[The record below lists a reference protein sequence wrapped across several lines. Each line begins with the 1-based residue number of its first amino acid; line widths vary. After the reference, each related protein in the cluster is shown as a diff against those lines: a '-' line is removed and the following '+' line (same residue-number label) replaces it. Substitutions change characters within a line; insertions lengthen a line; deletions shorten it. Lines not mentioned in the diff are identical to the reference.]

1 MERSRNNFLGR
12 IDWLTVLMY
21 LVLVTF
27 GLINIYSSAYN
38 EAHPRLFDFS
48 MRYGKQFYWILLTLV
63 IAIVVLTLHP
73 RFYYFFAW
81 PLYVLA
87 LFLLVIVLVIGATI
101 HGSTSWI
108 SVGGVHL
115 QPSEFAKVATSL
127 ALARY
132 LSEYNV
138 TLGRLRDLVKASLII
153 IIPAGLI
160 MLQPDMG
167 STFVFTAFILVL
179 YREGL
184 RAEVLFTGFL
194 FIILFIAT
202 LIVDKTIVLA
212 VLLGLVLL
220 IHLLVER
227 KPLLTVKGAVILAAT
242 GGGLWLGTT
251 LLHKGMSLY
260 TVIFLSILA
269 GTVIFLP
276 FIYRLKLVRTAILYA
291 VLILAMLFTF
301 SVNYVFNNI
310 LEPHQRTRINIVL
323 GIESDPYGSG
333 YNVNQSKIAIG
344 SGGFSGK
351 GFLRGTQTKFN
362 FVPEQSTD
370 FIFCTVGEEWGFL
383 GTFGVITFYIF
394 FLMRILYLA
403 ERQRSGFSRVYGYS
417 VFSLFSFHVL
427 VNIGMTIG
435 LFPVIGIPLPFF
447 SYGGSSLWSFTILLF
462 IFIRL
467 DADRLE
473 MTF

>member
-1 MERSRNNFLGR
+1 MERNRNNILGR
-12 IDWLTVLMY
+12 IDWLTVVMY

-27 GLINIYSSAYN
+27 GLANIYSSAYN
-38 EAHPRLFDFS
+38 EAHPRLFDFT

-63 IAIVVLTLHP
+63 IAVVILALHP
-73 RFYYFFAW
+73 RFYYFFSW
-81 PLYVLA
+81 PFYLLS
-87 LFLLVIVLVIGATI
+87 LLLLVIVLVVGATI

-108 SVGGVHL
+108 SIGGVHI
-115 QPSEFAKVATSL
+115 QPSEFAKVATAL

-138 TLGRLRDLVKASLII
+138 TLEHFRDLVKASLII
-153 IIPAGLI
+153 MIPAALI

-167 STFVFTAFILVL
+167 SVFVFTAFILVL

-184 RAEVLFTGFL
+184 RAEVLLIGFL
-194 FIILFIAT
+194 FIVLFILT
-202 LIVDKTIVLA
+202 LIVDKTIILA
-212 VLLGLVLL
+212 ILLGAALLLHLL
-220 IHLLVER
+220 IE
-227 KPLLTVKGAVILAAT
+227 KKILLTVKGAAILAAT
-242 GGGLWLGTT
+242 GGLLWVATILF
-251 LLHKGMSLY
+251 HKGTSLY

-269 GTVIFLP
+269 AAVIFLP
-276 FIYRLKLVRTAILYA
+276 FIYRLKLVRTAVLYG
-291 VLILAMLFTF
+291 VLVLAMLFTF

-383 GTFGVITFYIF
+383 GTFGVIAFYIL

-403 ERQRSGFSRVYGYS
+403 ERQRSAFSRVYGYA

>member
-1 MERSRNNFLGR
+1 MERSRNNILGR

-21 LVLVTF
+21 LLLVTF

-63 IAIVVLTLHP
+63 IAIVILTLHP

-81 PLYVLA
+81 PLYL
-87 LFLLVIVLVIGATI
+87 LSLLLLVMVLVIGATI

-108 SVGGVHL
+108 SVAGVHI
-115 QPSEFAKVATSL
+115 QPSEFAKVTTAL
-127 ALARY
+127 VLARY

-138 TLGRLRDLVKASLII
+138 TLEHFRDLVKASLII
-153 IIPAGLI
+153 IAPAALI

-167 STFVFTAFILVL
+167 SAFVFIAFILVL

-184 RAEVLFTGFL
+184 RAEVLLIGFL
-194 FIILFIAT
+194 FIVLFIIT

-212 VLLGLVLL
+212 VLLGLALL
-220 IHLLVER
+220 IHLLVEKR
-227 KPLLTVKGAVILAAT
+227 PLLTARGAVILAAT
-242 GGGLWLGTT
+242 GGILWLGMT

-269 GTVIFLP
+269 GTVILLP
-276 FIYRLKLVRTAILYA
+276 FIYRLKLVRTAILYG

-383 GTFGVITFYIF
+383 GTFGVIAFYIL

-403 ERQRSGFSRVYGYS
+403 ERQRSAFSRVYGYS
-417 VFSLFSFHVL
+417 IFSLFSFHVL

-447 SYGGSSLWSFTILLF
+447 SYGGSSLWAFTILLF

>member
-1 MERSRNNFLGR
+1 MERSRNNIFGR

-21 LVLVTF
+21 LALVTF
-27 GLINIYSSAYN
+27 GLVNIYSSAYDAN
-38 EAHPRLFDFS
+38 HPRLLDFS
-48 MRYGKQFYWILLTLV
+48 MRYGKQFYWILLALA
-63 IAIVVLTLHP
+63 IAIVIFALNP

-81 PLYVLA
+81 PIYLVA
-87 LFLLVIVLVIGATI
+87 ILLLIAVLVIGATV

-108 SVGGVHL
+108 SVGGIHL
-115 QPSEFAKVATSL
+115 QPSEFAKVATAL

-138 TLGRLRDLVKASLII
+138 SLEHFRDLVKASLII
-153 IIPAGLI
+153 LLPAGLI

-167 STFVFTAFILVL
+167 STFVFTAFFLVL

-184 RAEVLFTGFL
+184 RAEVLLLGFL
-194 FIILFIAT
+194 FIVLFILT
-202 LIVDKTIVLA
+202 LVVDKMIVLGI
-212 VLLGLVLL
+212 LLTLTLL
-220 IHLLVER
+220 IHLLLE
-227 KPLLTVKGAVILAAT
+227 KKAALTGKGALTLALLGVILW
-242 GGGLWLGTT
+242 GGTH
-251 LLHKGMSLY
+251 LLHKNLSLY
-260 TVIFLSILA
+260 TVAFLSVITGA
-269 GTVIFLP
+269 VIFLP

-291 VLILAMLFTF
+291 ILILAMLFTF

-344 SGGFSGK
+344 SGGLAGK

-383 GTFGVITFYIF
+383 GTFAVITFYVL
-394 FLMRILYLA
+394 FLMRLLYLA
-403 ERQRSGFSRVYGYS
+403 ERQRSAFNRIYGYA
-417 VFSLFSFHVL
+417 VFSLLSFHVL

-447 SYGGSSLWSFTILLF
+447 SYGGSSLWAFTILLF
-462 IFIRL
+462 ILIRL

>member
-1 MERSRNNFLGR
+1 LGR

-21 LVLVTF
+21 LALVIF

-38 EAHPRLFDFS
+38 EEHPRLLDFS
-48 MRYGKQFYWILLTLV
+48 MRYGKQFYWILLAV
-63 IAIVVLTLHP
+63 AIAIVIFALNP

-81 PLYVLA
+81 PIYLLA
-87 LFLLVIVLVIGATI
+87 IALLLAVLVIGATI

-108 SVGGVHL
+108 SVGGIHI
-115 QPSEFAKVATSL
+115 QPSEFAKVATAL

-138 TLGRLRDLVKASLII
+138 TLEHFRDTVKASLIVL
-153 IIPAGLI
+153 IPAGLI

-167 STFVFTAFILVL
+167 STFVFTAFILVF

-184 RAEVLFTGFL
+184 RAEVLLLGFVFVVL
-194 FIILFIAT
+194 FILTLVVNKIVVLGIL
-202 LIVDKTIVLA
+202 LA
-212 VLLGLVLL
+212 LTLL
-220 IHLLVER
+220 IHVLLEK
-227 KPLLTVKGAVILAAT
+227 KPALTGKGVGILALLGVLLWGGTRLIHKDLSLYTIAFLSIITGAVIF
-242 GGGLWLGTT
+242 
-251 LLHKGMSLY
+251 
-260 TVIFLSILA
+260 V
-269 GTVIFLP
+269 P
-276 FIYRLKLVRTAILYA
+276 FIYRLKLVRTAVLYA
-291 VLILAMLFTF
+291 ILILAMLFTF
-301 SVNYVFNNI
+301 SVSYVFNNI

-351 GFLRGTQTKFN
+351 GFLNGTQTKFN

-383 GTFGVITFYIF
+383 GTFGVITFYVL

-403 ERQRSGFSRVYGYS
+403 ERQRSAFNRIYGYA
-417 VFSLFSFHVL
+417 VFSLLSFHVL

-447 SYGGSSLWSFTILLF
+447 SYGGSSLWAFTILLF